1 MRTFNIS
8 AEELRRLY
16 WDERKSAR
24 QIGEMFG
31 FCQVTVLKK
40 MWKFG
45 IPRRTDS
52 EALSGDLNPM
62 FGVHRCGKDHP
73 MYGRHQTEES
83 KNKNRRWHL
92 GKRLSEETKAKIS
105 KALKG
110 RKFSAEHKR
119 AVVEAITRWNKE
131 NPAVGERNPFY
142 GKHHS
147 LETRKLLS
155 EQAKKRWRNPDYRNS
170 IVRKI
175 MKAWHVKPNKK
186 EKFLI
191 NLINEHDLPFRY
203 VGDGQFILGGR
214 CPDFLNYN
222 GKKQLIELFGDY
234 FHRDDDPQERIDFF
248 RQYGFETLVI
258 WEHKLDNPSEVV
270 VKIKAMME

>member
-1 MRTFNIS
+1 MRPFDIS
-8 AEELRRLY
+8 AYELKRLY

-62 FGVHRCGKDHP
+62 FGVHRRGKDHP
-73 MYGRHQTEES
+73 WYGRHHREES
-83 KNKNRRWHL
+83 KNKNRRSHL
-92 GKRLSEETKAKIS
+92 GKQLSKETKAKIS

-110 RKFSAEHKR
+110 RKLSAEHKK
-119 AVVEAITRWNKE
+119 AFAESFKRWVKE
-131 NPAVGERNPFY
+131 NPLIGEHTPFY

-147 LETRKLLS
+147 PNTRKLLS
-155 EQAKKRWRNPDYRNS
+155 EQAKKRWKNSDYRN
-170 IVRKI
+170 IMVRKI
-175 MKAWHVKPNKK
+175 MKAWRMKPNKK

-191 NLINEHDLPFRY
+191 NLIDEHGLPFKY
-203 VGDGQFILGGR
+203 VGDGQFILGGK
-214 CPDFLNYN
+214 CPDFLNCN
-222 GKKQLIELFGDY
+222 GKRQLIELFGDY
-234 FHRDDDPQERIDFF
+234 FHRNDDPKERIDFF
-248 RQYGFETLVI
+248 KQCGFQTLVI
-258 WEHKLDNPSEVV
+258 WEHELNDSSQVIA
-270 VKIKAMME
+270 KIKSLK